1 MNKASKKTA
10 TEYFFR
16 DSKNLMLIFTS
27 TLSHDIYI
35 FCQLFLWTQKKQ
47 TSSAFLTGSMII
59 WIWILFKPVV
69 EDTTLKA
76 YSYIQKLGELFSAL
90 FHKEKYSKCLDQWCT
105 TKYYSRFKVAR
116 SSLNLSNYSFIPF
129 GGLFGSIEMCQKN
142 PNILPRYT
150 RFRCFFKTP
159 RIFMG
164 HPVKVHTYTIYL
176 HSFFTERNWSQSWG
190 YS

>member
-1 MNKASKKTA
+1 MNKASKKNGHRI
-10 TEYFFR
+10 FFR
-16 DSKNLMLIFTS
+16 NSKNLMLIFTS

-116 SSLNLSNYSFIPF
+116 SSLNLSNHSFIPF
-129 GGLFGSIEMCQKN
+129 CGLFGRIEICQK
-142 PNILPRYT
+142 
-150 RFRCFFKTP
+150 TP
-159 RIFMG
+159 TF
-164 HPVKVHTYTIYL
+164 YL
-176 HSFFTERNWSQSWG
+176 DIPD
-190 YS
+190 